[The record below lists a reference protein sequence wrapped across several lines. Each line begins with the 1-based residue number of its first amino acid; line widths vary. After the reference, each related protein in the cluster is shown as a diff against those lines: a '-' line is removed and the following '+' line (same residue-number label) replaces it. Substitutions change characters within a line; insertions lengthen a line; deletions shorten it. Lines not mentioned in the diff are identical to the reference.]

1 MRWGDGMV
9 HVERERKRGK
19 EKKKKKE
26 PLTSQEEQQTL
37 CNNTQIKLTTS
48 RFPISFIYTPSYLRS

>member
-1 MRWGDGMV
+1 MV
-9 HVERERKRGK
+9 DVERERESER
-19 EKKKKKE
+19 ERARERKKKKKKEKKRE

-48 RFPISFIYTPSYLRS
+48 RFPISFYS